1 MANIT
6 NFSGVAKFSGNGNAI
21 ARDLMLLLAA
31 KASMDA
37 AYHAAYGRMIQAIA
51 NDLLH
56 SRSSATAEAVA
67 QACDAAG
74 KPQLARKILRQASV
88 KAGYYASINAA
99 GEIIEHDMP
108 LLEIK
113 RHKIRLTTRRNG
125 GVVKQNSGQSV
136 LIVRIAPLA
145 AQSYKDERNTF
156 WQGLAEKS
164 AMLAE
169 VDVASLQFARK
180 EDDDAC
186 LLALRQQAKLAIRQ
200 AKLAL
205 ASPDSEYACQ
215 LYTVARQSYSLL
227 CTQGVQF
234 TDEEHAIFQ
243 QAMPTGD
250 RIAL

>member
-21 ARDLMLLLAA
+21 ARDLMFLLAA
-31 KASMDA
+31 RARMDA
-37 AYHAAYGRMIQAIA
+37 AYHASYNRMIQAIA
-51 NDLLH
+51 NDILH

-88 KAGYYASINAA
+88 KAGYFASVNAA
-99 GEIIEHDMP
+99 GEIVEHEIP
-108 LLEIK
+108 LFEIK
-113 RHKIRLTTRRNG
+113 RHKVKLAVRKNG
-125 GVVKQNSGQSV
+125 NVVKQNSGQSV
-136 LIVRIAPLA
+136 LIVRIAPPA
-145 AQSYKDERNTF
+145 AQSYKTERNAF

-180 EDDDAC
+180 EDDAC

-205 ASPDSEYACQ
+205 ASPESEYACQ
-215 LYTVARQSYSLL
+215 LYVLARQAYTLL
-227 CTQGVQF
+227 CTHGVQF
-234 TDEEHAIFQ
+234 TDEEHSVFQ
-243 QAMPTGD
+243 QAMPAGD